1 MKKLK
6 TFIMTFVMV
15 FATVIFS
22 GCALKKMP
30 VPNLPRRSVKHHHSR
45 CVSLFQGMLRD
56 QLLGKLVIKIRGL

>member
-6 TFIMTFVMV
+6 TFIVTFVMV

-30 VPNLPRRSVKHHHSR
+30 VPSVKEGR
-45 CVSLFQGMLRD
+45 FNFFLYIRNKRGGRNLFGCLRT
-56 QLLGKLVIKIRGL
+56 